1 MRQNYKA
8 FTLDYKGLAES
19 LQTPCGICEGISV
32 EDLSKRV
39 NHPPVTQVTA
49 IWDTGAEMSSVSET
63 IIQSMGLV
71 PVGRARNYTAG
82 GEIDV
87 NIYVINILLPCD
99 VNFAMI
105 PVTGNDLGDADM
117 LIGMD
122 IISQG
127 DFSITNVGG
136 MTTFSFRIPS
146 IERIDYVNPSLASL
160 PVTNPNQIVQSGKI
174 GRNDPCPCGSG
185 KKYKNCHGRV

>member
-1 MRQNYKA
+1 MQQNYKA
-8 FTLDYKGLAES
+8 FTLDHNGLANS
-19 LQTPCGICEGISV
+19 LQTTCGICEGITV
-32 EDLSKRV
+32 EELKRGV
-39 NHPPVTQVTA
+39 KHPPITNVTA
-49 IWDTGAEMSSVSET
+49 IWDTGAEMSSVSES
-63 IIQSMGLV
+63 IIQSMGLK

-127 DFSITNVGG
+127 DFAVTNVGG
-136 MTTFSFRIPS
+136 KTTFSFRIPS
-146 IERIDYVNPSLASL
+146 IERIDYVNPS
-160 PVTNPNQIVQSGKI
+160 PVSPVSNPVSMAQTGKI

-185 KKYKNCHGRV
+185 KKYKNCHGRA

>member
-1 MRQNYKA
+1 MQQNYKA
-8 FTLDYKGLAES
+8 FTLDHKGLAKS
-19 LQTPCGICEGISV
+19 LQTQCGICEGVSV
-32 EDLSKRV
+32 DDLSKGV
-39 NHPPVTQVTA
+39 KHPPITNVTA
-49 IWDTGAEMSSVSET
+49 IWDTGAEMSSISEK
-63 IIQSMGLV
+63 IVQAMGLV
-71 PVGRARNYTAG
+71 PVGRAKNYTAG

-87 NIYVINILLPCD
+87 NIYVINILLPCN
-99 VNFAMI
+99 VSFAMI

-127 DFSITNVGG
+127 DFAVTNVGG
-136 MTTFSFRIPS
+136 KTTFSFRIPS
-146 IERIDYVNPSLASL
+146 VERIDYVNPSLASSTVSKPTPL
-160 PVTNPNQIVQSGKI
+160 VNANKV

>member
-1 MRQNYKA
+1 MQQNYKA
-8 FTLDYKGLAES
+8 FTLDHNGLAKS
-19 LQTPCGICEGISV
+19 LQTQCGICEGISV
-32 EDLSKRV
+32 DDLNKGAK
-39 NHPPVTQVTA
+39 HPPITNVTA
-49 IWDTGAEMSSVSET
+49 IWDTGAEMSSVSEK
-63 IIQSMGLV
+63 IVQAMGLV

-87 NIYVINILLPCD
+87 NIYVINILLPCN
-99 VNFAMI
+99 VSFAMI

-127 DFSITNVGG
+127 DFAVTNAGG
-136 MTTFSFRIPS
+136 KTTFSFRIPS
-146 IERIDYVNPSLASL
+146 IERIDYVNPPLASSQ
-160 PVTNPNQIVQSGKI
+160 VTKPAPLVNASKI

-185 KKYKNCHGRV
+185 KKYKNCHGKV